1 MGYKKIKTILVY
13 GKKKCIYMKQKGTR
27 EYVKSKGEY
36 VLLPVYVKR
45 VAKIAAKK
53 IVKIKN
59 GKKKLRGGG
68 SQLSLKVQV
77 THCGN
82 MHVADSSHVLDL
94 CTIRKLDTELVLLS
108 EENMQK
114 RRSPGGKIVTMVKI
128 NDKDKSYYRTTD
140 QVLINVRSSN
150 NNENISSNSQNFLI
164 KEGPSNGTA
173 YYKRYQTGKIEKI
186 YSTKIDY
193 IREYEKG
200 GISEKIYYHI
210 FELGEGEQIYS
221 EKDRCKLQLNLS
233 EGDFNNLK
241 FNINDVKKILFDYK
255 PPFEKLYI
263 YDSDGYKELCIP
275 DNLNK
280 ENTRELAKYNKSS
293 QYPVTHTRMVFK
305 TPDSS
310 RLNDKVTA
318 DIIGDEKYRS
328 IFSKIV
334 GSVKKTT
341 QTVPKEVNVND
352 PLNDHYSINAAFKN
366 SRKNTISSKV
376 GNVLSRLTGKSTTK
390 GPSILER
397 SGGSI
402 KSLSLKK

>member
-36 VLLPVYVKR
+36 VLLLLYVKR

-53 IVKIKN
+53 LVKIKN

-68 SQLSLKVQV
+68 TQLSLKVQV
-77 THCGN
+77 TPCGN

-108 EENMQK
+108 EENMQNMLQRYEK
-114 RRSPGGKIVTMVKI
+114 FVRMVKI
-128 NDKDKSYYRTTD
+128 NDKDISYNKTSYD
-140 QVLINVRSSN
+140 LINVRSSN
-150 NNENISSNSQNFLI
+150 NENISSSRNFRI
-164 KEGPSNGTA
+164 KKGPSNGTA
-173 YYKRYQTGKIEKI
+173 YYTRDKTGKIKEI
-186 YSTKIDY
+186 YSTKIVYDFKFE
-193 IREYEKG
+193 RG

-210 FELGEGEQIYS
+210 FELEEGEQIYS
-221 EKDRCKLQLNLS
+221 EKDRCKLQLNL
-233 EGDFNNLK
+233 E

-293 QYPVTHTRMVFK
+293 QYPVTHTRMIFK

-310 RLNDKVTA
+310 RLNEKVTA
-318 DIIGDEKYRS
+318 DIVGDEKYRS

-341 QTVPKEVNVND
+341 QTGPKEVDVND
-352 PLNDHYSINAAFKN
+352 SLNDHYSINAAFKN

-376 GNVLSRLTGKSTTK
+376 GNVWSRLKTGRSTTK
-390 GPSILER
+390 GPYILDR